1 MHFQVRA
8 EVVSEGAV
16 FEAIVTA
23 CAGAPAAHGWSTLPT
38 VVMRDGEPVAGV
50 VWTCCAADTSDG
62 FLHAVAP
69 TACHR
74 RVFDR
79 LTEAL
84 RDARPRTRVMADV
97 RVPSS
102 APLTRAPSA
111 VHVAE
116 VRP

>member
-1 MHFQVRA
+1 MYFHVRA

-16 FEAIVTA
+16 FEAIITA
-23 CAGAPAAHGWSTLPT
+23 CAGAPAARGWSTLPT

-69 TACHR
+69 TTCHR
-74 RVFDR
+74 LAFDR

-84 RDARPRTRVMADV
+84 RACRPRAHV
-97 RVPSS
+97 R
-102 APLTRAPSA
+102 AEARAS
-111 VHVAE
+111 V
-116 VRP
+116 